1 VRRTWLAPLTLLL
14 ALACSDPFVLMPG
27 GKLDGE
33 VRAAPA
39 DFTFAGSD
47 GMAQLETRLDEPY
60 SVNLVYTV
68 VGGRLYVN
76 AGDTETRWV
85 KNLTA
90 DPRVRLR
97 IDGVLYELSAE
108 RVTDAQELAAFAK
121 AWLGQSTFRR
131 DPTSFPEVWVYRLV
145 PRS

>member
-1 VRRTWLAPLTLLL
+1 
-14 ALACSDPFVLMPG
+14 
-27 GKLDGE
+27 
-33 VRAAPA
+33 
-39 DFTFAGSD
+39 
-47 GMAQLETRLDEPY
+47 
-60 SVNLVYTV
+60 
-68 VGGRLYVN
+68 
-76 AGDTETRWV
+76 V

-90 DPRVRLR
+90 DPRARLR

>member
-1 VRRTWLAPLTLLL
+1 MKGSWLAMLFVF
-14 ALACSDPFVLMPG
+14 ALGCSDPLLLMPG
-27 GKLDGE
+27 GRLDGE
-33 VRAAPA
+33 VRPAPA
-39 DFTFAGSD
+39 DFSFAGSD

-68 VGGRLYVN
+68 VDGRVYVN

-90 DPRVRLR
+90 DPRARLR

-108 RVTDAQELAAFAK
+108 RVTDAQELAAFAQ
-121 AWLGQSTFRR
+121 AWLAQSTFRR